1 MSTSIANW
9 GEAKLGTFEQ
19 LWTEITF
26 WCVIGT
32 GTVYLCAGVLFVR
45 ALTRRSVHYMWIPA
59 VSCILGGIIGIF
71 SGGIASLVLAA
82 IYVSVP
88 YAIGADT
95 AFGLGIGL
103 ALLITYF
110 QIGRAD
116 FSHHS
121 PPV

>member
-1 MSTSIANW
+1 MSNKISQW
-9 GEAKLGTFEQ
+9 GEAQLGTFEE

-32 GTVYLCAGVLFVR
+32 GTVYFCAGVLFVR
-45 ALTRRSVHYMWIPA
+45 ALAKKWVFYLWVPIVA
-59 VSCILGGIIGIF
+59 CILGAIIGVF
-71 SGGIASLVLAA
+71 SGGIAALVLAA

-88 YAIGADT
+88 YSLGADT
-95 AFGLGIGL
+95 AFGLGTGL